1 MNAIG
6 EKSMLVLTG
15 LILGLII
22 TWLIATDKNVPGT
35 PAYIPNGAG
44 IPAIPANHA
53 S

>member
-1 MNAIG
+1 MNTIS

-22 TWLIATDKNVPGT
+22 TWLIATDKNAPGT
-35 PAYIPNGAG
+35 PAYLPSGTG
-44 IPAIPANHA
+44 IPTVPTNHA

>member
-22 TWLIATDKNVPGT
+22 TWLIATDKSAPAT
-35 PAYIPNGAG
+35 PAHVPNGIG
-44 IPAIPANHA
+44 IPAMPTNHT